1 MTFWQVESFRNSMEK
16 NNLKSLR
23 YSRKKR
29 ALKSLR
35 YRIRKR
41 DVKYSKNINALK

>member
-16 NNLKSLR
+16 KNLKSLR

-35 YRIRKR
+35 YREKEEGRE
-41 DVKYSKNINALK
+41 VQQE